1 MNQDIENLKKDIIPI
16 LKKAGVLHSA
26 IFGSLARNETTAHS
40 DIDLLVKLKKGV
52 GLFGFIDLKNQLEE
66 ILCKKV
72 DLVEYGAL
80 KPRLKNK
87 ILKEQ
92 ILIL

>member
-1 MNQDIENLKKDIIPI
+1 MNKNIENLKKDIIPI
-16 LKKAGVLHSA
+16 LKKAGVLRSA
-26 IFGSLARNETTAHS
+26 LFGSMARNEATTHS
-40 DIDLLVKLKKGV
+40 DIDLLIELKKGV
-52 GLFGFIDLKNQLEE
+52 GLFGFVNLKNQLEE
-66 ILCKKV
+66 ILRKKV
-72 DLVEYGAL
+72 DLVEYEAL